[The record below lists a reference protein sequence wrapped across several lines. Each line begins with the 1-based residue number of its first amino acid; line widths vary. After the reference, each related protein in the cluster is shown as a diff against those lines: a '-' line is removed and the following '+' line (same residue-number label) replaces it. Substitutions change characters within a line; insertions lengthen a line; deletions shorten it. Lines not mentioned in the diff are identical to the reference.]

1 MRKRAKELKMEDTIK
16 KNAALAASAPDQKT
30 TSRLQTRGPLVYL
43 TENYNCYDAH
53 STALCKRLA
62 QRLVKER
69 RARSLDAEWLVDRFR
84 DELAA
89 IMSAFVPGGPAS
101 AHTFAEKR
109 LPHRLNNV
117 WNKYKKMCH
126 HNGGRLVS
134 MSAPADGSSRTTVE
148 DSPEFTAALIQMDA
162 DRRAETARRR
172 RLERLDALV
181 ERMPGDMKRLC
192 RLLMSEPSITKAAE
206 KFGLARQ
213 TVSECWIPKVR
224 EWLAANGFDGEEDDY
239 EL

>member
-1 MRKRAKELKMEDTIK
+1 MEDTIK
-16 KNAALAASAPDQKT
+16 KNAALAVSAPDQKT

-53 STALCKRLA
+53 NTALCKRLA
-62 QRLVKER
+62 QRLVKVR
-69 RARSLDAEWLVDRFR
+69 RARPLDAEWLVDRFR

-134 MSAPADGSSRTTVE
+134 MSAPADGSTRTTVE
-148 DSPEFTAALIQMDA
+148 DSPEFTAALLQMDA
-162 DRRAETARRR
+162 DRRAETAKRRR
-172 RLERLDALV
+172 TTGR
-181 ERMPGDMKRLC
+181 
-192 RLLMSEPSITKAAE
+192 SPSTS
-206 KFGLARQ
+206 GWSGSTPSSRRCPV
-213 TVSECWIPKVR
+213 T
-224 EWLAANGFDGEEDDY
+224 
-239 EL
+239 